1 MSADNTDNFNFF
13 PFCYALHPDI
23 EQKLT
28 EAVKSGA
35 IGDTRDVLSEIAY
48 PPARLWTARRMRDV
62 QDTVVA
68 FIAMLSNT
76 AVNAGMDRDEA
87 VAMGTCYI
95 HDVRKAKTCDS
106 IKILINTIALNY
118 TMKVG
123 SCLSL
128 ENKPEAVKKVVSYI
142 ESHRYERISI
152 EDLSKQLGYK
162 ESVLSMQFRRQT
174 GLTLS
179 GYIHRKKMELAAKE
193 LTDTDMKIDDI
204 AQKYGYSN
212 RQYFEIVF
220 RKIRGMTPSE
230 YRNSINRH
238 RF

>member
-1 MSADNTDNFNFF
+1 MGAENTENYNFF

-48 PPARLWTARRMRDV
+48 PPTRLWTARRMRDV

-68 FIAMLSNT
+68 LVTLLSHTAIA
-76 AVNAGMDRDEA
+76 AGMDRDEA
-87 VAMGTCYI
+87 VGMGTRYI
-95 HDVRKAKTCDS
+95 HEARKAKNCDS
-106 IKILINTIALNY
+106 IKVLINTIALNY

-128 ENKPEAVKKVVSYI
+128 ENKPETVKKVASYI
-142 ESHRYERISI
+142 ERHRYERISI
-152 EDLSKQLGYK
+152 DDLSKQLGVK

-179 GYIHRKKMELAAKE
+179 GYIHRKKIEFAVKE
-193 LTDTDMKIDDI
+193 LTDTDLKIDEI

-212 RQYFEIVF
+212 RQYFEIIF

-230 YRNSINRH
+230 YRTSINRH